1 MAFIA
6 NVVSLP
12 SDYELIGTTT
22 FQGTTLRCW
31 RNGQVVTLA
40 WDGYYTSKA
49 SAGAKNVYITVPA
62 AYRPITHVW
71 SIVQD
76 QSGHK
81 AILDAQTSGN
91 VGLYYL
97 LDASAKNTN
106 VYGFLTWVAGS

>member
-1 MAFIA
+1 MGYTA
-6 NVVSLP
+6 NVASLP
-12 SDYELIGTTT
+12 SDYEFLGTVT

-31 RNGQVVTLA
+31 RNGHVVTLT
-40 WDGYYTSKA
+40 WDGYYTTA
-49 SAGAKNVYITVPA
+49 VTAGAKNVYISIPA
-62 AYRPITHVW
+62 AYRPITTVW

-76 QSGHK
+76 QSAHR
-81 AILDAQTSGN
+81 AILNAQTNGN